1 MKLPNFLEDEAFNQL
16 RKKMGTSRYGYF
28 KLFNPKYHLTG
39 QERSLLE
46 LQGKKVSIRNL
57 VPLADS
63 TWAFKNT
70 RVILYLPE
78 SSVYHLAQC
87 QKLKQHEYVYISTK
101 REGDL
106 PLIKQETRTASLKI
120 CEHCLQVLGYKGFD
134 LRKNRKVAY
143 SQKILQEFSR
153 SEFFR
158 LYRQYPINIEALLEK
173 QANITQ
179 NLTPVLSQRQHRR
192 LKNTF

>member
-1 MKLPNFLEDEAFNQL
+1 MKLPNFLEDEKFNQL
-16 RKKMGTSRYGYF
+16 RKKIGNSGYGYF

-46 LQGKKVSIRNL
+46 LQGKKVAVKTL
-57 VPLADS
+57 VPLADL
-63 TWAFKNT
+63 TWVFKNT
-70 RVILYLPE
+70 RVILYAPE

-87 QKLKQHEYVYISTK
+87 QKAKQYDYIYISTK

-106 PLIKQETRTASLKI
+106 PLIRQEKRLAPLKV
-120 CEHCLQVLGYKGFD
+120 CEHCLQILGYKGFD
-134 LRKNRKVAY
+134 LRKNRKLAY

-158 LYRQYPINIEALLEK
+158 LYRQYPVNIEALLEK
-173 QANITQ
+173 QTQ
-179 NLTPVLSQRQHRR
+179 IIQASTPILSQRQHRR
-192 LKNTF
+192 LQK

>member
-16 RKKMGTSRYGYF
+16 RKKMGTSMYGYF

-46 LQGKKVSIRNL
+46 LQGKRVSIRNL
-57 VPLADS
+57 LPLADF

-70 RVILYLPE
+70 RVILYFPE

-87 QKLKQHEYVYISTK
+87 QESKQHEYVYISTK

-106 PLIKQETRTASLKI
+106 PLIEQKTRTAPLEI
-120 CEHCLQVLGYKGFD
+120 CGYCLQILGYKGFD

-143 SQKILQEFSR
+143 SQKILREFSR

-158 LYRQYPINIEALLEK
+158 LYRQYPINIEDLLEK
-173 QANITQ
+173 QTSITQ
-179 NLTPVLSQRQHRR
+179 NSMPVLSQRQHRR
-192 LKNTF
+192 LQK